1 MWVLL
6 NNDGT
11 LRVRAAYCPALTR
24 WRNNWCNNLL
34 AEHRKNGDFSM
45 LTPIKNR
52 HTAASRGA
60 NFSPVGQFDA
70 RTSLSFVKP
79 LACSG
84 LLCFCCRQPMAMT
97 VWQTVVEKVSATRN
111 KRH

>member
-1 MWVLL
+1 M
-6 NNDGT
+6 
-11 LRVRAAYCPALTR
+11 RVWRANCAHMVFPGSSAVEQ
-24 WRNNWCNNLL
+24 
-34 AEHRKNGDFSM
+34 AAV
-45 LTPIKNR
+45 NR
-52 HTAASRGA
+52 LVGGSIPSRGA
-60 NFSPVGQFDA
+60 NSSPVGQFDA

-97 VWQTVVEKVSATRN
+97 VWQTVVEKFSATRN